1 MLSLLLTDCNLC
13 AKPIEAKQHGDQ
25 DDGNEKALIEHTGPI
40 EKSIC
45 TALTKF
51 LETQVKQILM
61 KSWPNLGVSKNLGQF
76 PSCPALAL
84 LIEAAN

>member
-13 AKPIEAKQHGDQ
+13 AKPIKAKQHGDQ

-61 KSWPNLGVSKNLGQF
+61 KSWPNLGVSKNPRTILPPPAQQALF
-76 PSCPALAL
+76 PLK
-84 LIEAAN
+84 